1 MKKEKNNL
9 HFKGRVASKRGR
21 ISVAIG
27 VVAWLVFIA
36 LAAYSASF
44 QGNAEG
50 MVGIIGMLDML
61 LALTGTVFAANGFKE
76 RDVFYGMPVAGMSL
90 NAILFLI
97 YFVLYL
103 TGMAI

>member
-1 MKKEKNNL
+1 MKKEKNSL
-9 HFKGRVASKRGR
+9 HFQGRTASKRGR
-21 ISVAIG
+21 VSVVIG
-27 VVAWLVFIA
+27 VVAWLVFAA

-50 MVGIIGMLDML
+50 MVGIIGILDML
-61 LALTGTVFAANGFKE
+61 FAFVGAAFAANGFKE

-90 NAILFLI
+90 NAILFLT